1 MKHSCGFRLLAAAAL
16 LLALLLALIPGGA
29 AAASETEY
37 IVKYNSAAA
46 RLMGDGAP
54 FDVVSEAEMR
64 RLRGLGLLEWYEPDG
79 EAVLLDA
86 DSDYYSEIQWNLDLI
101 GAVTAFTRGSVGQ
114 GIRVGVLDSGVN
126 PHPDLDGCLQPGR
139 NYIENADP
147 NDTADNYGHGTRVAG
162 LVAASGPEGYIGV
175 APGAEIVPLKI
186 TDSRSVKISAV
197 CRAIYSG
204 IDDFGCRVL
213 NLSLGVQTQYE
224 SLREAAAYA
233 EARGVVLV
241 SAVGNG
247 GTAAVYYPAAYD
259 TVIGVGAV
267 DRTGSV
273 YARSNHN
280 GSVLLTAPGVEVRC
294 PAGQGGYTTGTGT
307 SFAVPQVSGAAAVL
321 LSVDPSLDPARIRQ
335 LLSLTASDRGAEG
348 FDEYY
353 GYGILDL
360 TAALEALGGSAAPA
374 DPCSFLPETGPAD
387 ALRNDTDEEI
397 SCTCLLARYDADGVC
412 QSVSAEDFTLPPR
425 GTAELS
431 ALDESGDFSQF
442 VYETGSMVPLT
453 AERRPRRDGDASV
466 PAAPAFPAEAAAGFY
481 DVGQAAGVTVQPAGA
496 DGPAAPVSKNVDD
509 VQGVESFYP
518 GTDRLR
524 ITLPDT
530 EYGAQYVLTVSVP
543 QTGTVLFA
551 DQRTGGSSL
560 VFDAAFC
567 LPAQRTELL
576 VSIGSNAAD
585 FAKITVPLSYTPG
598 PAEALC
604 LRDAACLLTAFSDLD
619 AGAWY
624 HDGIHYALREGLM
637 NGTGAD
643 MFSPNTATSR
653 AMLVT
658 VLWRLEGSPAADAAL
673 TFGDVQPDQWYTEAI
688 CWAASKGIV
697 TGYSPESFGPDDDV
711 RREQL
716 AAILWR
722 FARYRGADTDAADS
736 LGQYIDAEK
745 ISPWAL
751 EAMRWAVDTG
761 LVRGV
766 GADTLSPRSNATR
779 AQTATMLQRF
789 AALLP

>member
-1 MKHSCGFRLLAAAAL
+1 MKRSCGLRLLAAAAVL
-16 LLALLLALIPGGA
+16 PALLLALIPGGA
-29 AAASETEY
+29 AAAPETEY

-46 RLMGDGAP
+46 GLMGDGAP

-64 RLRGLGLLEWYEPDG
+64 RLRGQGLLEWYEPDG
-79 EAVLLDA
+79 EAVLLDGDA
-86 DSDYYSEIQWNLDLI
+86 DYYSEIQWNLGLI
-101 GAVTAFTRGSVGQ
+101 GAETAFARGSVGQ
-114 GIRVGVLDSGVN
+114 GVRVGVLDSGVN
-126 PHPDLDGCLQPGR
+126 PHPDLAGCLQPGR
-139 NYIENADP
+139 NYIANADP
-147 NDTADNYGHGTRVAG
+147 DDTSDGYGHGTRVAG
-162 LVAASGPEGYIGV
+162 LVAASSPDGSIGV

-224 SLREAAAYA
+224 SLKEAAAYA

-247 GTAAVYYPAAYD
+247 GTSAVYYPAGYD
-259 TVIGVGAV
+259 TVVGVGAV

-280 GSVLLTAPGVEVRC
+280 GSVLITAPGVDVRC
-294 PAGQGGYTTGTGT
+294 TAGQGGYTTGTGT

-321 LSVDPSLDPARIRQ
+321 LSIDPSLDPAQIRQ
-335 LLSLTASDRGAEG
+335 LLAMTAADRGAEG
-348 FDEYY
+348 LDEYY

-360 TAALEALGGSAAPA
+360 AAAVEALGGSAPPT
-374 DPCSFLPETGPAD
+374 DPCRFLPEAGPAA
-387 ALRNDTDEEI
+387 ALCNDTDGEI
-397 SCTCLLARYDADGVC
+397 SCTYLLANYDADGVC
-412 QSVSAEDFTLPPR
+412 QSVSAQDFTLPPR
-425 GTAELS
+425 GSAELP
-431 ALDESGDFSQF
+431 APEGSGDLGQF
-442 VYETGSMVPLT
+442 VYETGAMVPLA
-453 AERRPRRDGDASV
+453 AERRSQTAGGPLA
-466 PAAPAFPAEAAAGFY
+466 PAAPASPAGAASGFY
-481 DVGQAAGVTVQPAGA
+481 EIGPAADITVQPCGA
-496 DGPAAPVSKNVDD
+496 EGPAAPVSRNVDG
-509 VQGVESFYP
+509 VPGVESFYP

-524 ITLPDT
+524 ITLPDS
-530 EYGAQYVLTVSVP
+530 EYEARYVLTVSVP
-543 QTGTVLFA
+543 QTGAVLFA
-551 DQRTGGSSL
+551 DQRTGGGPL
-560 VFDAAFC
+560 VFDAAFV

-576 VSIGSNAAD
+576 VSVGSTAAD
-585 FAKITVPLSYTPG
+585 FTKITVPLSYTPG
-598 PAEALC
+598 PAEELC
-604 LRDAACLLTAFSDLD
+604 SGDAACPLTAFSDLD

-624 HDGIHYALREGLM
+624 HDGIHYALQEGLM
-637 NGTGAD
+637 NGTGAG
-643 MFSPNTATSR
+643 MFSPDTATSR

-688 CWAASKGIV
+688 RWAASEGIV
-697 TGYSPESFGPDDDV
+697 TGYSPESFGPGDDV

-722 FARYRGADTDAADS
+722 FARYRGADTDAADP
-736 LGQYIDAEK
+736 LGQYVDAEK

-779 AQTATMLQRF
+779 AQTAAMLQRF